1 MKKFKEIKFI
11 TILTSIFLIACT
23 FVGCKGSERTME
35 DREGNQFNIPK
46 KMDRIISTAPSNTEV
61 LVSLGLG
68 DKIIATDTYSKDVSG
83 TKDDIT
89 RIDFMNPDAETIIS
103 LKPDVII
110 ASGHNKTD
118 GKDPFEVI
126 KAAGIPVVY
135 IPSSNSIQGIYD
147 DIEFLAKLTGTENEG
162 KELVSDMKKEIDS
175 IKKIGDKIKDKKSVY
190 FEIESEPSLYSFGTG
205 TFLNEMIDII
215 GAKNIFDSEKGWIS
229 PSAESIIEKNPD
241 IILTNVNYI
250 KDPVKKIEDRK
261 GWNTI
266 NAVKNGDV
274 YQIDANSSSRPS
286 QYIIKALKQMAKD
299 IYPDEYKNQ

>member
-1 MKKFKEIKFI
+1 MKKFKGIKFI
-11 TILTSIFLIACT
+11 TIIVSIFLIAAI
-23 FVGCKGSERTME
+23 FVGCTGTEKTMQ
-35 DREGNQFNIPK
+35 DREGNQFNVPK

-83 TKDDIT
+83 TNKDVT

-103 LKPDVII
+103 LKPDIII
-110 ASGHNKTD
+110 ASGQNKVD
-118 GKDPFEVI
+118 GKDPFEAI

-135 IPSSNSIQGIYD
+135 IPSSNSIEGIYD
-147 DIEFLAKLTGTENEG
+147 DIDFLAKLTGTENKGNEI
-162 KELVSDMKKEIDS
+162 VSNMKNEVEKIR
-175 IKKIGDKIKDKKSVY
+175 KIGDTIKDKKSVY
-190 FEIESEPSLYSFGTG
+190 FEIGPEPSLYSFGNG

-215 GAKNIFDSEKGWIS
+215 GAKNIFSNENGWIS
-229 PSAESIIEKNPD
+229 PSAESVIEKNPD
-241 IILTNVNYI
+241 VILTNVNYI

-274 YQIDANSSSRPS
+274 YQIDTNSSSRPS

-299 IYPDEYKNQ
+299 IYPNEYKNQ